1 MTKAVAR
8 PSILPRVLSAAQV
21 AAYLGRSLTWFSEHR
36 AELEA
41 AGFPPPLPLIGGFDK
56 RAIDQWLDRNS
67 GMIPDNPAVEDYD
80 DAWMRA
86 SHG

>member
-1 MTKAVAR
+1 MPKAG
-8 PSILPRVLSAAQV
+8 PKLSILPRVLSTAQA

-41 AGFPPPLPLIGGFDK
+41 AGFPAALPLVGGFDK
-56 RAIDQWLDRNS
+56 RAIDRWLDRNS

-80 DAWMRA
+80 DAWTRA